1 MTTTVAPITS
11 PATAQPQPEVILS
24 TQGLTKRF
32 GARLAVDGLSLE
44 VRRGDVFALLGPN
57 GSGKTTTLRMLLG
70 LVWPTSGSIS
80 VFGQDFSGDARRQA
94 ALRRIG
100 AVVEQPTF
108 YPYLNARENLGGI
121 ATFAGLAA
129 TPQTRARIAW
139 ALDQVGLTPRAGDA
153 YRKYSLGMK
162 QRLGIAAALIGDPPV
177 LLFDEPI
184 NGLDPEGI
192 RWIRTFMQGLA
203 AEGRTVFVSS
213 HLMSEMALTATELI
227 VIGQGR
233 LIAAE
238 SVEKFT
244 ERADSSERLRSP
256 QLDEMA
262 TALAVEGASL
272 WRNGD
277 ALEIVGFS
285 IEQVGAIAAR
295 VGAIVYELSPQ
306 RASLEEAFMQLTAAV
321 CEYVPMQQGA

>member
-1 MTTTVAPITS
+1 MI
-11 PATAQPQPEVILS
+11 EVR
-24 TQGLTKRF
+24 QLTKRYGPHTVVNDLSF
-32 GARLAVDGLSLE
+32 RVDPGK
-44 VRRGDVFALLGPN
+44 VTGFLGPN
-57 GSGKTTTLRMLLG
+57 GSGKTTTARMILG
-70 LVWPTSGSIS
+70 LT
-80 VFGQDFSGDARRQA
+80 DADEGVATIGGRTYRD
-94 ALRRIG
+94 LRRPLCEIG
-100 AVVEQPTF
+100 A
-108 YPYLNARENLGGI
+108 LINAGAVIPSRTAI
-121 ATFAGLAA
+121 DHVRWLAA
-129 TPQTRARIAW
+129 ANGISKQRADEV
-139 ALDQVGLTPRAGDA
+139 LGMVGLEAVAG
-153 YRKYSLGMK
+153 RKVGGFSLGMK

-244 ERADSSERLRSP
+244 ERADSSVRLRSP

>member
-1 MTTTVAPITS
+1 MI
-11 PATAQPQPEVILS
+11 EVR
-24 TQGLTKRF
+24 QLTKRYGPHTVVNDLSF
-32 GARLAVDGLSLE
+32 RVDPGK
-44 VRRGDVFALLGPN
+44 VTGFLGPN
-57 GSGKTTTLRMLLG
+57 GSGKTTTARMILG
-70 LVWPTSGSIS
+70 LT
-80 VFGQDFSGDARRQA
+80 DADEGVATIGGRTYRD
-94 ALRRIG
+94 LRRPLCEIG
-100 AVVEQPTF
+100 A
-108 YPYLNARENLGGI
+108 LINAGAVIPSRTAI
-121 ATFAGLAA
+121 DHVRWLAA
-129 TPQTRARIAW
+129 ANGISKQRADEV
-139 ALDQVGLTPRAGDA
+139 LGMVGLEAVGG
-153 YRKYSLGMK
+153 RKVGGFSLGMK

-244 ERADSSERLRSP
+244 ERADSSVRLRSP

-321 CEYVPMQQGA
+321 CEYVPMQRGA